1 MPSDQARVEP
11 EERERVLRPKA
22 PGLPRT
28 SSSTIREN
36 SNSSLLGKQIA
47 SQSSEIDTG
56 TRNKARAERN
66 DGVVMTTSSSTSTT
80 TSTNPQPFAIGL
92 ENLGNTCFMNT
103 SLQCVLHVGP
113 ILSYFQFKFDAA
125 ELNRRSPT
133 KGVLAEAFAWLVK
146 EMSAARSG
154 SYISPHQ
161 FQKAVSV
168 CSLDE
173 MEQKNGSIFVLFI
186 LPVSC

>member
-1 MPSDQARVEP
+1 MPSDPARVEP

-22 PGLPRT
+22 PGLPRA
-28 SSSTIREN
+28 SSTVREN

-47 SQSSEIDTG
+47 SQSQSSEIDTG
-56 TRNKARAERN
+56 TRNRTRTERN
-66 DGVVMTTSSSTSTT
+66 DGVVMPASSSASTSTI
-80 TSTNPQPFAIGL
+80 PQPFAIGL

-103 SLQCVLHVGP
+103 SLQCVLHIGP
-113 ILSYFQFKFDAA
+113 ILSYFQLKFDAA

-146 EMSAARSG
+146 EMSSARSG

-168 CSLDE
+168 FLGE
-173 MEQKNGSIFVLFI
+173 N
-186 LPVSC
+186 